1 LCIIVCFFVFLLL
14 AIVLSLLY
22 RFILC
27 CDVRYDF
34 HIKRCSVRLYLQLF
48 VGGLTSYLHYLCLF
62 AYSGVHIVLC
72 FCFVF
77 LRLCTLCCQF
87 LLIVHFWLPLRYSV
101 TFILVEH
108 CLSLFFWPFYCLSF
122 ELRLL
127 IIFCHFQTFLIDDV
141 GFVRWQYFI
150 FSQLFYHFTYYH
162 HPGSNRQTDIYSYF
176 LSSQMLIKSRSVWVN
191 CHL

>member
-1 LCIIVCFFVFLLL
+1 MFGNGFLWGSCCSILSFLINVLCIIVCLFVFFLL

-127 IIFCHFQTFLIDDV
+127 IISLS
-141 GFVRWQYFI
+141 
-150 FSQLFYHFTYYH
+150 FSNF
-162 HPGSNRQTDIYSYF
+162 SNRWRRVCQMTIFYLFSVV
-176 LSSQMLIKSRSVWVN
+176 LSF
-191 CHL
+191 HLLPSSWK